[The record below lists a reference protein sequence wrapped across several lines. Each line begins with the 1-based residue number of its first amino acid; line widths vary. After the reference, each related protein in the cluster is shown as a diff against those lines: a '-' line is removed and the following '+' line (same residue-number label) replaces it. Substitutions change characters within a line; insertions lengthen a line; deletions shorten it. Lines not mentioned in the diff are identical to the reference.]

1 MEIVAYIDRFI
12 AILSSTIDD
21 VLPILAILIGFQ
33 LFVIRKKIP
42 NFKRVVTGFGFV
54 LIGLVFFLQGLE
66 QTLFPIGR
74 LMAAQ
79 LTDPSFIFGHAM
91 DVDFDFTWQDYY
103 WVYIFAFAIG
113 FSTTIAEPSLLAV
126 AIKAQDVSGGAIGT
140 WGLRLA
146 VALGVAIGIA
156 LGTFRIV
163 TGYPIHWF
171 IVAGYVV
178 VVIQTFYAPR
188 MIIPLAFDSGG
199 VTTSTV
205 TVPLVAALGL
215 GLAETVPGRS
225 ALIDGFGL
233 IAFASL
239 FPIMSVMAYAQIAE
253 FRSLRAQREMA
264 KRQRETEAKSNGESV
279 PVQSAEASEIDGRTH
294 SNTQSESFAQSA
306 SSIQSNSDNRG
317 K

>member
-1 MEIVAYIDRFI
+1 MEFASLIVGYIDRFI
-12 AILSSTIDD
+12 AILTHTIDD
-21 VLPILAILIGFQ
+21 VIPILAILVGFQ
-33 LFVIRKKIP
+33 LFVLREKIP
-42 NFKRVVTGFGFV
+42 NLTRVAFGFFFV
-54 LIGLVFFLQGLE
+54 LIGLAFFLQGLE

-74 LMAAQ
+74 LMAEQ
-79 LTDPSFIFGHAM
+79 LTNPSFIFGHEMVAN
-91 DVDFDFTWQDYY
+91 FEFSWRDYY

-126 AIKAQDVSGGAIGT
+126 AIKAEQVSGGAISI
-140 WGLRLA
+140 WGLRIA
-146 VALGVAIGIA
+146 VAFGVAIGIS

-171 IVAGYVV
+171 IIAGYIF
-178 VVIQTFYAPR
+178 VVIQTFYAPK
-188 MIIPLAFDSGG
+188 MIVPLAYDSGG

-239 FPIMSVMAYAQIAE
+239 FPIMSVMAYAQISE
-253 FRSLRAQREMA
+253 YKSLR
-264 KRQRETEAKSNGESV
+264 RQRI
-279 PVQSAEASEIDGRTH
+279 QAENRLDEMSTDLSE
-294 SNTQSESFAQSA
+294 E
-306 SSIQSNSDNRG
+306 
-317 K
+317 KLK